1 MTDFARPIEATSP
14 PFARTLLPLLALA
27 LAMAV
32 GFTMMGSFGTVQ
44 EGAKAELH
52 LSDYTLSLIQG
63 LSAALPLAVFSIPIG
78 ILVDR
83 YNRVRMMI
91 ALALVW
97 TLGTVLTGFAQGV
110 PVLFV
115 ARMLTGIGTTG
126 ALTAALSLCAD
137 FCVPTQRGRAMLV
150 VNLGKSLGFALAL
163 ALSGALFGLFAHG
176 SAPAWFA
183 GMMPWRSVHLSLA
196 VISVIAILPLFL
208 LREPARQ
215 EVAAGTHAP
224 FKVVAGELWAR
235 RVFLIPLFIGQ
246 ISVVMADAAAGI
258 WVSPVLSRNFH
269 LQPDQF
275 AGWMGTLL
283 FGSGVVGA
291 IVGGLSADRGQKSG
305 RRGGLLIGAI
315 VAAAVGV
322 PAALF
327 PIMPSVPLFGV
338 AVGLLVTCG
347 AVTGVVT
354 SVALTVL
361 IPNELRGLCIGAFIA
376 IAGLI
381 GYGLAPTLVA
391 AASGMLGGEA
401 HLAQGLAI
409 VGVVT
414 SAISV
419 IAFTMAMRRA
429 PVSARA

>member
-1 MTDFARPIEATSP
+1 MTDFARPIEAASP

-91 ALALVW
+91 GLALVW

-150 VNLGKSLGFALAL
+150 VNLGKSLGIALAL
-163 ALSGALFGLFAHG
+163 GLSGALFGLFSHG
-176 SAPAWFA
+176 GAPAWFA
-183 GMMPWRSVHLSLA
+183 GMMPWRSVHLGLA

-224 FKVVAGELWAR
+224 FKIVAGELWAR

-291 IVGGLSADRGQKSG
+291 IIGGLSADRGQKSG

-429 PVSARA
+429 PVSATD